1 MQEMQETWVQSLD
14 WEDPLESEMVTLFS
28 ILAWGIPWTE
38 EPVRLQSMGS
48 QRVGYDWARVHTH
61 THTHTHSHTHTHTLK
76 RKAMNFTLNCLGL
89 PLSPYPDPTNPV
101 PYHLGDISNS
111 QREGW
116 FKTSLSTTVRTGT
129 LVFDFVAYLMFLP
142 FIFQAAWLFP
152 KN

>member
-1 MQEMQETWVQSLD
+1 MQETLETWVQSLD
-14 WEDPLESEMVTLFS
+14 WEDPLESEMVTFSS

-48 QRVGYDWARVHTH
+48 QRGGYDWVCAHTH
-61 THTHTHSHTHTHTLK
+61 TNTHTLK
-76 RKAMNFTLNCLGL
+76 RKAMNFTLICLGF

-101 PYHLGDISNS
+101 PYHLGNISNA